1 MISEQEIDCEAYHC
15 KFWGGMDK
23 TKCRLG
29 LKPDRNKATC
39 QRYGP
44 YNDPSK
50 FDRLQLDLR
59 TAE

>member
-1 MISEQEIDCEAYHC
+1 MTNEVDCEAYHC

-29 LKPDRNKATC
+29 LKPYRHKETC
-39 QRYGP
+39 QRFG
-44 YNDPSK
+44 DREPSK